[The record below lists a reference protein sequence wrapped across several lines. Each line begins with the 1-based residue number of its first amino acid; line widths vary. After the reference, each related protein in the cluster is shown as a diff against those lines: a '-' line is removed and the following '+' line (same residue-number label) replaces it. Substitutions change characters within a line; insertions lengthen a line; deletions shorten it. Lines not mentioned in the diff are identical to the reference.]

1 MKAKVIM
8 PFKDK
13 VTNKVM
19 KPNMEFDTT
28 EKRFAEI
35 NKTGRYVVEVKEA
48 AKPEET
54 K

>member
-8 PFKDK
+8 PFRDK

-19 KPNMEFDTT
+19 NTNAVIDITKE
-28 EKRFAEI
+28 RFAEI

-48 AKPEET
+48 AIPEE
-54 K
+54 KK

>member
-13 VTNKVM
+13 VTKNVM
-19 KPNMEFDTT
+19 KPDTVFETT

-35 NKTGRYVVEVKEA
+35 NKTGRYVVKVKEA
-48 AKPEET
+48 AIPEE
-54 K
+54 KK

>member
-13 VTNKVM
+13 VTKNVM
-19 KPNMEFDTT
+19 EPDMEFDTT

-48 AKPEET
+48 AKPEE
-54 K
+54 KK

>member
-13 VTNKVM
+13 VTKNVM
-19 KPNMEFDTT
+19 KPDTVFETT

-35 NKTGRYVVEVKEA
+35 NKTGRYAVKVEEA
-48 AKPEET
+48 TKPEE
-54 K
+54 KK